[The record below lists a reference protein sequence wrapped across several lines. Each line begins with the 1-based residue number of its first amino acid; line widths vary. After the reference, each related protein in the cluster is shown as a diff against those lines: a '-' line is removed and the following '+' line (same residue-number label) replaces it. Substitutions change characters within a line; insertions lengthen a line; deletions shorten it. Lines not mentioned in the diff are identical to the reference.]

1 MNGYKRAARL
11 VGILYII
18 GTVAGILSYAFV
30 LPILDNDDY
39 LTEIAAH
46 ENQMVMGSLLVATMG
61 LALAMIPAVMFPI
74 LKKQHETLAVG
85 YVIFRGALE
94 TVTYLIAITF
104 WLLLITVGREYA
116 DADPLDVASLS
127 SLGTILKD
135 GSDSVGQVTP
145 IVFTIGA
152 MMFYT
157 MLYRTNLVP
166 RWLSGW
172 GIIGDIPYFVTP
184 LLVLFGVIEANS
196 TFATLLQMPLALQE
210 MVLAVWLIVKGF
222 NASALTAATADG

>member
-39 LTEIAAH
+39 LTEISTH
-46 ENQMVMGSLLVATMG
+46 ENQMVMGSLLVMTMG

-74 LKKQHETLAVG
+74 FKKKHEVLAVG

-94 TVTYLIAITF
+94 TVTYLLFITF
-104 WLLLITVGREYA
+104 WLLLLTVGREYA
-116 DADPLDVASLS
+116 DAAPSDVASFA
-127 SLGTILKD
+127 SLGAILKD
-135 GSDSVGQVTP
+135 GSDLIGQITP

-152 MMFYT
+152 MMFYA
-157 MLYRTNLVP
+157 MLYRTHLVP

-172 GIIGDIPYFVTP
+172 GIIGDIPYFAVP
-184 LLVLFGVIEANS
+184 LLVLFDVIEVNAS
-196 TFATLLQMPLALQE
+196 VATFLQMPLALQE

-222 NASALTAATADG
+222 NSAAITAATAEA

>member
-39 LTEIAAH
+39 LTEISAH
-46 ENQMVMGSLLVATMG
+46 ENRMVMGSLLVATMG
-61 LALAMIPAVMFPI
+61 LALAMIPAVIFPI

-94 TVTYLIAITF
+94 TVSYLILITF

-116 DADPLDVASLS
+116 DAAPSDAAYLA

-135 GSDSVGQVTP
+135 GSDLIGQITP

-157 MLYRTNLVP
+157 MLYRTRLVP

-172 GIIGDIPYFVTP
+172 GIIGDIPYFAVP
-184 LLVLFGVIEANS
+184 LLVLFDVIEVNS
-196 TFATLLQMPLALQE
+196 SVATLLQMPLALQE
-210 MVLAVWLIVKGF
+210 MVLALWLIVKGF
-222 NASALTAATADG
+222 NPSALAAATAEA

>member
-1 MNGYKRAARL
+1 MNTYKRAARM

-30 LPILDNDDY
+30 LPILDDDNY
-39 LTEIAAH
+39 LTEISAH
-46 ENQMVMGSLLVATMG
+46 ENQMVIGSLLVATMG

-74 LKKQHETLAVG
+74 LNKRHETLAMG

-94 TVTYLIAITF
+94 TITYVIFITF
-104 WLLLITVGREYA
+104 WLLLITVSREYA
-116 DADPLDVASLS
+116 DAAPSEAASLL
-127 SLGTILKD
+127 SLGTVLKD
-135 GSDSVGQVTP
+135 GSDRVGQITP

-157 MLYRTNLVP
+157 MLYRTRLVP

-172 GIIGDIPYFVTP
+172 GIIGDIPYFVAP
-184 LLVLFGVIEANS
+184 LLVLFDVIEVNS
-196 TFATLLQMPLALQE
+196 SSATLLQMPLALQE
-210 MVLAVWLIVKGF
+210 MVLALWLIIKGF
-222 NASALTAATADG
+222 NTTALAAPPSA

>member
-39 LTEIAAH
+39 LTEISTH
-46 ENQMVMGSLLVATMG
+46 ENQMVMGSLLVMTMG

-94 TVTYLIAITF
+94 TVSYLLLITF

-116 DADPLDVASLS
+116 DAAPSDVASLA
-127 SLGTILKD
+127 SLGVILKD
-135 GSDSVGQVTP
+135 GSDLVGQITP

-157 MLYRTNLVP
+157 MLYSTRLVP

-172 GIIGDIPYFVTP
+172 GIIGDIPYFAVP
-184 LLVLFGVIEANS
+184 LLVLFGVFEANS
-196 TFATLLQMPLALQE
+196 ASATLLQMPLALQE
-210 MVLAVWLIVKGF
+210 MVLAVWLIVRGF
-222 NASALTAATADG
+222 NPSAIAAATTEG

>member
-1 MNGYKRAARL
+1 MNGYKWAARI

-30 LPILDNDDY
+30 LPILDKDDY

-46 ENQMVMGSLLVATMG
+46 ENQMVIGSLMVATMG

-94 TVTYLIAITF
+94 TVTYLLFITF
-104 WLLLITVGREYA
+104 WLLLIVVGREYA
-116 DADPLDVASLS
+116 DAAPSDAAYFA

-135 GSDSVGQVTP
+135 GSDSIGQITP

-152 MMFYT
+152 MMFYI

-172 GIIGDIPYFVTP
+172 GIIGDIPYFAVP
-184 LLVLFGVIEANS
+184 ILALFGVFEANS
-196 TFATLLQMPLALQE
+196 SSATLMQMPLALQE
-210 MVLAVWLIVKGF
+210 MALAVWLIVKGF
-222 NASALTAATADG
+222 NPSAITAAAEA